1 MYREEGSVTVL
12 FIKVITMISRF
23 KIVQLHMLLS
33 SFVLPAV
40 LLFIVSGA
48 LYTLGVKG
56 SVAKQTFTVALE
68 KPFAPNLELLTGVVE
83 KTLVDKA
90 LVLPD
95 GDPSLK
101 KSKGGYKFRW
111 DDLRYSVTVVAKKG
125 SRSVDLTYRERSVLT
140 QVMRIHRAEAGTR
153 FKFVSIMA
161 VAGLLLVFASGLYMA
176 YTVPKFRKPSLIA
189 TGLGILILLAVVVA

>member
-1 MYREEGSVTVL
+1 
-12 FIKVITMISRF
+12 MISRF

-40 LLFIVSGA
+40 LLYILSGV

-68 KPFAPNLELLTGVVE
+68 RPFTPDLEFLTGVVA
-83 KTLVDKA
+83 KTLAEKS
-90 LVLPD
+90 LVFPD

-101 KSKGGYKFRW
+101 KSKSGYKFLLSS
-111 DDLRYSVTVVAKKG
+111 LRYSVTVVGKKG
-125 SRSVDLTYRERSVLT
+125 EPSVEFTYRERSVLT
-140 QVMRIHRAEAGTR
+140 QVMRIHRGEAGTM
-153 FKFVSIMA
+153 FKVVSIMA

-176 YTVPKFRKPSLIA
+176 YTMPKFRRPSLIA
-189 TGLGILILLAVVVA
+189 TGLGLLLLLVMVVS